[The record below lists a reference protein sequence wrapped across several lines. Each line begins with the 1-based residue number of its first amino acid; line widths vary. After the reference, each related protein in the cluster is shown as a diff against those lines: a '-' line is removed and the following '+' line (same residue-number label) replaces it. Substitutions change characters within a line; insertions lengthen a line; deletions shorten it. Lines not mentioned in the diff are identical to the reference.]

1 MKTNMMNIFVAA
13 FLVMGGLSHIPL
25 PACQAVASSQG
36 DERRLVVVSDLE
48 LVGEIEG
55 ENISFTLA
63 MNADVDKRR
72 SQLALVSGDVAYI
85 GGELPRKAELSRA
98 NSTYML
104 EFGRS
109 GNQTINFRFASR
121 PIRQGEWRRTRF
133 AIPAATVRKLSV
145 ICDRSDLEI
154 DFPGALDVQKDT
166 TDDGRTR
173 VTAYLGI
180 ADFFEVT
187 WKPEVRKLTSELAVT
202 CDVNAMATAG
212 VGAMQLDSI
221 FTYRVIQ
228 GALNELRLALPDVH
242 VTQVLGPDI
251 QDWRVEETPEGNVL
265 AVQLS
270 RPQEGVYRLRVLSEL
285 LLPSFPCK
293 STMPVFAPQ
302 DVLRTSGF
310 LMLGTDSAIKLQIN
324 KASGVSQVDPRAF
337 PTVALK
343 DLGEE
348 YTRRRPVRSM
358 FVYQYAST
366 PYALDFT
373 ADDIVTSF
381 AVDDRL
387 IVTLEDNDLVF
398 EASVELDIKDAPAR
412 EIVVAVES
420 DPAWTV
426 TSVSGAKVADAD
438 VDVSSGEGA
447 DVRRRTIRIP
457 FKQSVSGVT
466 LVTVRMERSLPAD
479 RDGFDVPVFSV
490 SGARSERGY
499 LVVGAET
506 GIRLR
511 PSKVEGLREVHTG
524 SAPMQVPGAQ
534 QAFRFKSAGWSLSLS
549 LQRARPTLHSE
560 VFHLVSLGE
569 GVMYCSAAI
578 SYHVG
583 GAPIQSV
590 QVHVPETIETVE
602 FTGADIEGWT
612 REGETCTVR
621 LQTRIMGDY
630 TLLVT
635 YDSQHAY
642 EGAAIR
648 VGDVETIGT
657 DSEVGYVVV
666 ASAVSLKLD
675 EVEARPD
682 WLFAVDRTEIPS
694 AYAATVTDPIIAAY
708 KYVRG
713 PHPVAL
719 RVEPFKT
726 ESLIEQIADYVELAT
741 RVSRDGESITTVDYF
756 IKNATRQYL
765 VAKLPEGV
773 DLWSVRRVDDDGK
786 SEDILPQESEAGLLI
801 PVSRLPDPNTALHL
815 QVVYAQNHGK
825 LGFWRGGIKGL
836 AFWAPALTQAH
847 ATFARWSVEVPDS
860 LAIAGTSGNM
870 ASESR
875 QPRGGLL
882 DVSGRTARLAFAV
895 ADGLGGWTIRD
906 AVSLKRGNIQK
917 GVYTRTV
924 NLADDNALSLNVR
937 VAPPWLGSAGS
948 GRLLVLLVL
957 AGVLMLARGLYKK
970 SAGFLIALGVTHLA
984 AGIAQAAMGRSV
996 LAVVLYLSL
1005 LFWVLFWFTMR
1016 GGAKLLWRFPC
1027 WIGRGLAYPFR
1038 RRTPKELPV
1047 DDISDPWEYDKDTP
1061 PALHSAERDG
1071 ETSDTSGFTTIRLL
1085 LTILTGSLLTTALA
1099 SEVVVCPPP
1108 ARQAVASP
1116 QGGERGMVPIVIMDA
1131 VEMEVQGPAM
1141 ARDAEQSAALKMH
1154 LVFETDDPGEVHLL
1168 PVGAVLTDFTLDDDD
1183 LEIVPR
1189 PDGYVLEVK
1198 KRGEYELTI
1207 QAYLPVTE
1215 KNGQWSLPLH
1225 VPQSLRNRMILTL
1238 PEVGMEV
1245 ASVSAVRLLSSEADG
1260 ATETEMVFVAG
1271 GNVTVTWRPRARE
1284 TKLEESVYY
1293 CDVTTTAMLRPGV
1306 VDLQNVIRY
1315 QIAQGE
1321 VKEMKARIP
1330 AGMAVT
1336 AVHADGLATW
1346 SFDPVTSMLE
1356 AILEKPAVGSLT
1368 IAVVTQVASEGLP
1381 YAATIGVPSV
1391 EGAARQR
1398 GVLAFSAPDSIQV
1411 RVGESTGLNSM
1422 NIEDFEAMVATPR
1435 SHKHPPHLST
1445 TRKAY
1450 RYSQPTQVSARVE
1463 AEQVLP
1469 ELRAVESATLSIADE
1484 RIVLAT
1490 RLALTVLRSGV
1501 FSVALD
1507 LPADY
1512 EVETL
1517 TGSDVDHWDEVSH
1530 PPHDSA
1536 VNDSAV
1542 LPADD
1547 ESLQRVIVHFNR
1559 QVTGNTELNMVV
1571 ARTEKGVEERIVVPR
1586 IHVASV
1592 HKHSGRITISGERGI
1607 RLMVA
1612 EQRGVDLKK
1621 ASEQGIRQPGVLVF
1635 GLLRPT
1641 WSIVLKSEVM
1651 APAVTPEVL
1660 QWTDLAEG
1668 MLQVRCFVRYKVEN
1682 AGVKSF
1688 RLKVPVPG
1696 VSLTVTGRNI
1706 ARVHEIDREQGLW
1719 QVDLH
1724 SKVENTYPL
1733 MASYQLPY
1741 DTAAQLV
1748 TLKPLQMID
1757 TEDPRGYL
1765 VVTCGGRVQVRPSG
1779 TAQGLKV
1786 EDPRNVPSVFGAGEL
1801 SDAILCYRT
1810 LRSDYALDL
1819 SVVRHDAAGV
1829 LPARIDKARIR
1840 SALSTGGKL
1849 LTQVK
1854 LDLTVRR
1861 LRFLKFELPHKDDSL
1876 WAAQVN
1882 GREVQVSRDEGR
1894 YCIPLEEDEDAAA
1907 TTVEFIYAGSAD
1919 SGALSR
1925 RREYRAPRFELP
1937 QEDIE
1942 WELFA
1947 QPGFNY
1953 YDFGGTMEYEVARLW
1968 GYEVF
1973 DSASYRKRNLERK
1986 AGSIQKAKLELDN
1999 AGQLLIAGD
2008 QRQARKAFEQALNY
2022 SQGQADLNEDARVQL
2037 RNLMKQQVKI
2047 GLMNRRDVIRYNQNI
2062 IQEGEEQ
2069 VAVPQQETVE
2079 QNAQQYL
2086 DRIEQRLSEK
2096 DRNALEIVADKMIDQ
2111 QAAAAG
2117 VVTAIRVAMPE
2128 HGHRLNFK
2136 RPLQTDPTEPLTVSF
2151 KVGRGGKLGRLLSLW
2166 PAFVLFGLTWYGW

>member
-1 MKTNMMNIFVAA
+1 MRALVLFTLMCLMVVPA
-13 FLVMGGLSHIPL
+13 FAREPEPVI
-25 PACQAVASSQG
+25 
-36 DERRLVVVSDLE
+36 VSDLE

-55 ENISFTLA
+55 ENISFALTL
-63 MNADVDKRR
+63 NADVDKRR
-72 SQLALVSGDVAYI
+72 SQLALVSGDVAYLD
-85 GGELPRKAELSRA
+85 GELPRKAELSREGA
-98 NSTYML
+98 TYRL

-109 GNQTINFRFASR
+109 GEQAVAFNFASR
-121 PIRQGEWRRTRF
+121 PIKQGEWRRTRF

-154 DFPGALDVQKDT
+154 TFPGALNVKKDT

-180 ADFFEVT
+180 TDYFEVT
-187 WKPEVRKLTSELAVT
+187 WKPEVRRLTSELAVT
-202 CDVNAMATAG
+202 CDVNAVATAG
-212 VGAMQLDSI
+212 VGAMQLDSV

-228 GALNELRLALPDVH
+228 GSLDELRLSLPDVH

-251 QDWRVEETPEGNVL
+251 QDWRVEESADGDVL
-265 AVQLS
+265 TVLLS
-270 RPQEGVYRLRVLSEL
+270 RPQEGVYRLRVLSER

-293 STMPVFAPQ
+293 TAMPVFAPQ

-310 LMLGTDSAIKLQIN
+310 LMVGTDSAIKLQIN
-324 KASGVSQVDPRAF
+324 KASGLSQVDPSAF

-343 DLGEE
+343 GLGEE

-366 PYALDFT
+366 PYTLEVT

-381 AVDDRL
+381 TVDDRL
-387 IVTLEDNDLVF
+387 VVTLEDNDLVF
-398 EASVELDIKDAPAR
+398 EASVEVNVKDAPAR
-412 EIVVAVES
+412 EILVAVES

-426 TSVSGAKVADAD
+426 TSVAGPKVAHAD
-438 VDVSSGEGA
+438 VDVSADEGA
-447 DVRRRTIRIP
+447 DGRQRTLRIP
-457 FKQSVSGVT
+457 FKQSVSGTT
-466 LVTVRMERSLPAD
+466 LITVRMERSLSVD
-479 RDGFDVPVFSV
+479 RDSFDVPAFSV
-490 SGARSERGY
+490 PAAQSERGY

-534 QAFRFKSAGWSLSLS
+534 QAFRFKSAGWALALS

-590 QVHVPETIETVE
+590 QVRVPAAIETVE

-612 REGETCTVR
+612 REGEICTVR

-635 YDSQHAY
+635 YDSQFAY
-642 EGAAIR
+642 EGADIR

-657 DSEVGYVVV
+657 DSEVGYVVA
-666 ASAVSLKLD
+666 ASAVSLKME

-682 WLFAVDRTEIPS
+682 WLFAIDRAELPS

-719 RVEPFKT
+719 RVEPFLT
-726 ESLIEQIADYVELAT
+726 ESLIEQIADYMELAT

-765 VAKLPEGV
+765 VVKLPEGA
-773 DLWSVRRVDDDGK
+773 DLWSVRVVNDDGT
-786 SEDILPQESEAGLLI
+786 SQDILPQESEAGLLI

-825 LGFWRGGIKGL
+825 LGFWRGGFKGIAL
-836 AFWAPALTQAH
+836 LAPALTQAH
-847 ATFARWSVEVPDS
+847 ATFARWSVDVPES

-870 ASESR
+870 TSESR
-875 QPRGGLL
+875 QPQGGLL
-882 DVSGRTARLAFAV
+882 DVLGRTARLAFAV
-895 ADGLGGWTIRD
+895 ADGLGGWTIGD
-906 AVSLKRGNIQK
+906 AVSLRRGTIHK
-917 GVYTRTV
+917 GIYTRTV
-924 NLADDNALSLNVR
+924 NLADDNALSLKLR
-937 VAPPWLGSAGS
+937 VVPPWLGSAGS
-948 GRLLVLLVL
+948 VRLLVLLVL
-957 AGVLMLARGLYKK
+957 AGIMMLARAFYKG
-970 SAGFLIALGVTHLA
+970 SAGFLVALGVTHLV
-984 AGIAQAAMGRSV
+984 AGIAQAAAGRSV

-1005 LFWVLFWFTMR
+1005 LFWLLFWFTMR

-1027 WIGRGLAYPFR
+1027 WMGRGIAYPFR
-1038 RRTPKELPV
+1038 RRSRIPP
-1047 DDISDPWEYDKDTP
+1047 DIQDEDIPSPWEYDMKNDEQP
-1061 PALHSAERDG
+1061 NDEGSR
-1071 ETSDTSGFTTIRLL
+1071 SGSIWVGWLL
-1085 LTILTGSLLTTALA
+1085 AMAAAVLGGWIVAA
-1099 SEVVVCPPP
+1099 QANEVICPPP
-1108 ARQAVASP
+1108 APV
-1116 QGGERGMVPIVIMDA
+1116 VIVDS
-1131 VEMEVQGPAM
+1131 VEMEVEGSAM
-1141 ARDAEQSAALKMH
+1141 SRDVEQSAALKMH
-1154 LVFETDDPGEVHLL
+1154 LVFETDDPGEVRLL
-1168 PVGAVLTDFTLDDDD
+1168 PVGAVLTDFALDDDD

-1189 PDGYVLEVK
+1189 PDGYVLDVK
-1198 KRGEYELTI
+1198 RRGEYELTVE
-1207 QAYLPVTE
+1207 AHLPVTE

-1225 VPQSLRNRMILTL
+1225 VPQSLRNRMTLTL
-1238 PEVGMEV
+1238 PGADMEV
-1245 ASVSAVRLLSSEADG
+1245 ASTAAVRLLSAEADG
-1260 ATETEMVFVAG
+1260 ATETEVVFVAG
-1271 GNVTVTWRPRARE
+1271 GDVTVSWRPRARK
-1284 TKLEESVYY
+1284 TKLEASVYY
-1293 CDVTTTAMLRPGV
+1293 CDVTTMAMLRPGV
-1306 VDLQNVIRY
+1306 VDLKNTIRY

-1321 VKEMKARIP
+1321 VKELKARIP

-1346 SFDPVTSMLE
+1346 SFDPTTSMLE
-1356 AILEKPAVGSLT
+1356 AILEKSAVGALT
-1368 IAVVTQVASEGLP
+1368 VTVVTQVASEGLP

-1391 EGAARQR
+1391 DGAARQR

-1411 RVGESTGLNSM
+1411 RVIESKGLNSM
-1422 NIEDFEAMVATPR
+1422 NIEDFEAMVASPQPRKSTPR
-1435 SHKHPPHLST
+1435 LST
-1445 TRKAY
+1445 TRRAY
-1450 RYSQPTQVSARVE
+1450 RYSQPAQVSARVE

-1469 ELRAVESATLSIADE
+1469 ELRVAESATLSIADE

-1501 FSVALD
+1501 FSVTLD

-1517 TGSDVDHWDEVSH
+1517 TGPDVNHWDEVNVPTS
-1530 PPHDSA
+1530 DLR
-1536 VNDSAV
+1536 
-1542 LPADD
+1542 LPT
-1547 ESLQRVIVHFNR
+1547 SGLQRIIVHFNR
-1559 QVTGNTELNMVV
+1559 RVTGNTELNMVV
-1571 ARTEKGVEERIVVPR
+1571 ARTEKGIEERITVPR
-1586 IHVASV
+1586 VHAASV

-1607 RLMVA
+1607 RLMVD

-1621 ASEQGIRQPGVLVF
+1621 ASEQGIRQAGVLVF
-1635 GLLRPT
+1635 DLLRPT
-1641 WSIVLKSEVM
+1641 WSIVLRSEVM
-1651 APAVTPEVL
+1651 APVVTPEIL
-1660 QWTDLAEG
+1660 QLTDLAEG
-1668 MLQVRCFVRYKVEN
+1668 MLQVRSFIRYKIEN

-1696 VSLTVTGRNI
+1696 VNLTVTGRNV
-1706 ARVHEIDREQGLW
+1706 ARVHEVDREAGLW

-1733 MASYQLPY
+1733 LASYQLPY
-1741 DTAAQLV
+1741 DTTAQLV
-1748 TLKPLQMID
+1748 TLKPLVTLD
-1757 TEDPRGYL
+1757 TENPRGYL

-1779 TAQGLKV
+1779 AAQGLKV

-1810 LRSDYALDL
+1810 LRSDYVLDL
-1819 SVVRHDAAGV
+1819 SVVRHEAAGV
-1829 LPARIDKARIR
+1829 LPARIDKARVR

-1882 GREVQVSRDEGR
+1882 GREVQVSRDDGR
-1894 YCIPLEEDEDAAA
+1894 YCIPLEEEEETAA

-1925 RREYRAPRFELP
+1925 RREYRAPTFELP

-1947 QPGFNY
+1947 PPGFNY
-1953 YDFGGTMEYEVARLW
+1953 YDFGGTMEHDVARQW

-1973 DSASYRKRNLERK
+1973 DSASYRRRNLERK
-1986 AGSIQKAKLELDN
+1986 AGSIQKAKRELDN
-1999 AGQLLIAGD
+1999 AGQLLIAGE

-2062 IQEGEEQ
+2062 IEEGQ
-2069 VAVPQQETVE
+2069 QQAGLPQQQKTVE

-2096 DRNALEIVADKMIDQ
+2096 DRHALEIVADKMIDQ

-2136 RPLQTDPTEPLTVSF
+2136 RPLQTDPTEALTVSF
-2151 KVGRGGKLGRLLSLW
+2151 KVGRGGKLRRLLALW
-2166 PAFVLFGLTWYGW
+2166 PALVLFGLTWYGWNRKNCERK

>member
-1 MKTNMMNIFVAA
+1 MKRYLLLGLLAGLTFYAGTSAA
-13 FLVMGGLSHIPL
+13 YAREAKPVM
-25 PACQAVASSQG
+25 
-36 DERRLVVVSDLE
+36 VSDLE

-55 ENISFTLA
+55 ENISFALTL
-63 MNADVDKRR
+63 NADVDKRR
-72 SQLALVSGDVAYI
+72 SQLALVSGDVAYL
-85 GGELPRKAELSRA
+85 GGELPRKAELSREQA
-98 NSTYML
+98 TYMI

-109 GNQTINFRFASR
+109 GEQDVEFNFASR
-121 PIRQGEWRRTRF
+121 PIKQGEWRRTRF
-133 AIPAATVRKLSV
+133 SIPAATVRKLSV

-154 DFPGALDVQKDT
+154 TFPGALDVQKDT
-166 TDDGRTR
+166 TTDGRTR
-173 VTAYLGI
+173 VTAFLGI
-180 ADFFEVT
+180 TDHFEVT

-228 GALNELRLALPDVH
+228 GALNELRLSLPEVH
-242 VTQVLGPDI
+242 VTQVFGPDI
-251 QDWRVEETPEGNVL
+251 QDWRVEEADTGDVL
-265 AVQLS
+265 VVQLS

-293 STMPVFAPQ
+293 TAMPVFAPH

-324 KASGVSQVDPRAF
+324 KASGVSQVDPSAF
-337 PTVALK
+337 PTVAPK
-343 DLGEE
+343 GLGEE
-348 YTRRRPVRSM
+348 YARHRPVRSM

-366 PYALDFT
+366 PYTLEFT

-381 AVDDRL
+381 TVDDRL
-387 IVTLEDNDLVF
+387 VVTLEDNDLVF
-398 EASVELDIKDAPAR
+398 EASIEVDIKDAPAR
-412 EIVVAVES
+412 EVLVAVES

-426 TSVSGAKVADAD
+426 TSVTGSKIADAD
-438 VDVSSGEGA
+438 VDVSGGEGA
-447 DVRRRTIRIP
+447 DARKRTIRIP

-466 LVTVRMERSLPAD
+466 LVTVRMERSLPPD
-479 RDGFDVPVFSV
+479 RDGFDVPRLSV
-490 SGARSERGY
+490 PDARSERGY

-511 PSKVEGLREVHTG
+511 PSKVDGLREVHTG

-534 QAFRFKSAGWSLSLS
+534 QAFRFKSAGWSLALS

-578 SYHVG
+578 TYHVG

-590 QVHVPETIETVE
+590 QVHVPEAIESVE

-612 REGETCTVR
+612 RDGETCTVR

-635 YDSQHAY
+635 YDSQFAY
-642 EGAAIR
+642 EGANIR
-648 VGDVETIGT
+648 VGDVETVGA

-666 ASAVSLKLD
+666 ASAVSLKLE

-682 WLFAVDRTEIPS
+682 WLFAIDRTEIPS

-719 RVEPFKT
+719 RAEPFQT
-726 ESLIEQIADYVELAT
+726 ESLIEQIADYVELAS

-765 VAKLPEGV
+765 VAKMPKGV
-773 DLWSVRRVDDDGK
+773 DLWSVRLVKDDGT

-825 LGFWRGGIKGL
+825 LGFWRGGLRGISL
-836 AFWAPALTQAH
+836 RAPALNQAH
-847 ATFARWSVEVPDS
+847 ATFARWTVEVPDT
-860 LAIAGTSGNM
+860 LAIAGVSGNM
-870 ASESR
+870 TSESR
-875 QPRGGLL
+875 RSRGGLL
-882 DVSGRTARLAFAV
+882 NVLGRTVRLAAAF
-895 ADGLGGWTIRD
+895 ADGLGGWTIGD
-906 AVSLKRGNIQK
+906 AISLKSGSIQK
-917 GVYTRTV
+917 GIYTRTV
-924 NLADDNALSLNVR
+924 NLANDHALSLSLRIV
-937 VAPPWLGSAGS
+937 PPWLGSAGS
-948 GRLLVLLVL
+948 GRLLVLLSL
-957 AGVLMLARGLYKK
+957 AGLLMLTKGLCKRG
-970 SAGFLIALGVTHLA
+970 SGFLVALGVTHLV
-984 AGIAQAAMGRSV
+984 AGVAQAAAGRAL
-996 LAVVLYLSL
+996 LAVVLFLALLSGI
-1005 LFWVLFWFTMR
+1005 VLWLTRR
-1016 GGAKLLWRFPC
+1016 GGIKWLWRFPC
-1027 WIGRGLAYPFR
+1027 WILRCIARPFR
-1038 RRTPKELPV
+1038 RKPKELP
-1047 DDISDPWEYDKDTP
+1047 DLLDEDIPAPWEYDMESDEQP
-1061 PALHSAERDG
+1061 SDEQPSDEQSNDAPRSGAVSIRYLLSVMLVSIVGCGIWSAC
-1071 ETSDTSGFTTIRLL
+1071 
-1085 LTILTGSLLTTALA
+1085 A
-1099 SEVVVCPPP
+1099 SEVALPPP
-1108 ARQAVASP
+1108 AAVVRQAVVPP
-1116 QGGERGMVPIVIMDA
+1116 QGEERRLVIMDS
-1131 VEMEVQGPAM
+1131 VEMTVAGPSM
-1141 ARDAEQSAALKMH
+1141 SRDVEQSAALSMK
-1154 LVFETDDPGEVHLL
+1154 VAFETDEPGDVHLL
-1168 PVGAVLTDFTLDDDD
+1168 PAGAVLTDYELEDDD
-1183 LEIVPR
+1183 LEIVTS
-1189 PDGYVLEVK
+1189 PDGYALKVK
-1198 KRGEYELTI
+1198 RRGEFEFTI
-1207 QAYLPVTE
+1207 EAYLPIAE
-1215 KNGQWSLPLH
+1215 KNGLWSLPLH
-1225 VPQSLRNRMILTL
+1225 VPQSLRNRMVLTL
-1238 PEVGMEV
+1238 PEPGMEV
-1245 ASVSAVRLLSSEADG
+1245 ASASAVRLLSTEEEGVTTTEA
-1260 ATETEMVFVAG
+1260 VFVAG
-1271 GNVTVTWRPRARE
+1271 GNVTVTWRPRARK
-1284 TKLEESVYY
+1284 TKLEESVFY

-1306 VDLQNVIRY
+1306 IDLNNVIRY

-1321 VKEMKARIP
+1321 IKELKARIP

-1336 AVHADGLATW
+1336 AVHAEGLATW
-1346 SFDPVTSMLE
+1346 SFDPEASMLE
-1356 AILEKPAVGSLT
+1356 AILDKPAVGALT
-1368 IAVVTQVASEGLP
+1368 VRVVTQVASGGLP
-1381 YAATIGVPSV
+1381 YGATVGVPSLS
-1391 EGAARQR
+1391 GAARQR
-1398 GVLAFSAPDSIQV
+1398 GVLAFSAPDAIQV
-1411 RVGESTGLNSM
+1411 RVVESEGLNSM
-1422 NIEDFEAMVATPR
+1422 NIEDFEAMVASPR
-1435 SHKHPPHLST
+1435 AKQSAAGAPST
-1445 TRKAY
+1445 RRAY
-1450 RYSQPTQVSARVE
+1450 RYSQPAEVNARVE

-1469 ELRAVESATLSIADE
+1469 ELRVTESATLSVADE

-1490 RLALTVLRSGV
+1490 RLALTILRSGV
-1501 FSVALD
+1501 FSVTLD

-1517 TGSDVDHWDEVSH
+1517 TGKDVDHWDEITDVPSGGT
-1530 PPHDSA
+1530 PPA
-1536 VNDSAV
+1536 
-1542 LPADD
+1542 
-1547 ESLQRVIVHFNR
+1547 EGMQRVVVHFNR
-1559 QVTGNTELNMVV
+1559 QVTGNTELNMVM
-1571 ARTEKGVEERIVVPR
+1571 ARTEKGIEERIAVPR
-1586 IHVASV
+1586 VHMASV
-1592 HKHSGRITISGERGI
+1592 HKHAGRITISGERGI
-1607 RLMVA
+1607 RLMVD

-1621 ASEQGIRQPGVLVF
+1621 ASEQGIRQKGVLVF
-1635 GLLRPT
+1635 DLLRPT

-1651 APAVTPEVL
+1651 APAVAPEIL
-1660 QWTDLAEG
+1660 QWVDLAEG
-1668 MLQVRCFVRYKVEN
+1668 MLQVRSFIRYKIEN

-1688 RLKVPVPG
+1688 QLRVPVPG
-1696 VSLTVTGRNI
+1696 VSLTITGRNI
-1706 ARVHEIDREQGLW
+1706 ARVHEIDRGEGVW

-1724 SKVENTYPL
+1724 GKVENIYQL

-1741 DTAAQLV
+1741 DTAAEFV
-1748 TLKPLQMID
+1748 TLKPLATID
-1757 TEDPRGYL
+1757 TEDARGYL

-1779 TAQGLKV
+1779 PAVGLKV

-1810 LRSDYALDL
+1810 LEPDYALEL

-1861 LRFLKFELPHKDDSL
+1861 LRFLKLELPHEDDSL

-1882 GREVQVSRDEGR
+1882 GREVQVSRDDGR
-1894 YCIPLEEDEDAAA
+1894 FCIPLEEEEGATS

-1942 WELFA
+1942 WEFFA
-1947 QPGFNY
+1947 PPGFNY
-1953 YDFGGTMEYEVARLW
+1953 YDFDGTMEYDVARQW
-1968 GYEVF
+1968 GYDVF
-1973 DSASYRKRNLERK
+1973 DSASYRKRNLERQE
-1986 AGSIQKAKLELDN
+1986 GSIQKAKLELDN
-1999 AGQLLIAGD
+1999 AGQLLIAGE

-2047 GLMNRRDVIRYNQNI
+2047 GLMNRRDVVRYNQNI
-2062 IQEGEEQ
+2062 IEEDEQ
-2069 VAVPQQETVE
+2069 QMAMPQQETVQ

-2096 DRNALEIVADKMIDQ
+2096 DRHALEIVANKMIDQ

-2128 HGHRLNFK
+2128 HGQRLNFK
-2136 RPLQTDPTEPLTVSF
+2136 RPLQTDPTDPLTVSF
-2151 KVGRGGKLGRLLSLW
+2151 KVGRGGKLRSLLVLW
-2166 PAFVLFGLTWYGW
+2166 PAVVLFGLTWYGWNRREVA